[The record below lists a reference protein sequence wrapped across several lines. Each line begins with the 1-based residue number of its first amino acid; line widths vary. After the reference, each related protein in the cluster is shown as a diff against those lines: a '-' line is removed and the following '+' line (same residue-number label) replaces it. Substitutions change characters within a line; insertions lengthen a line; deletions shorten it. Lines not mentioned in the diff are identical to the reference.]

1 MTVLAPGQK
10 KGKAQNSKAGK
21 KEKSKSKTP
30 PEKVPE
36 PIYATIIPKS
46 KRTGKKE
53 GAEGRCGSSVLSFL
67 HSFFSAVD
75 VKSSGGSKVME
86 GSDIATRGL
95 ERREGGKTDVT
106 QNSGQMPNA
115 DRGPGPQTDLPRTMA
130 ARPAAVPECKQ
141 QAAGEDESLSGA
153 AQQLTTR
160 VPDPSEAASTLV
172 RQAGERC
179 VGDKNQQQ
187 GIGSLSRSV
196 SKEEARSVSR
206 ESGTSSPTIK
216 QTKKTTPSVQRS
228 YFSKLV
234 SIQKQPDPKPL
245 IKRAPS
251 DTDKGRREAATPKTP
266 RRRKAKEGEADKK
279 KEVTPPYVKKKDPSK
294 IREEAK
300 SWLENEL
307 TRIKCK
313 EQSEPESQSET
324 EKKEITREVAF
335 NFTCPASKK
344 SVEIATS
351 HSNWEKMALVRQ
363 KSGASSEEEVWS
375 ISLSLTPGSHTFK
388 YFVDGEWC
396 TDPARPTLSDSAGDV
411 NNVVEVEPDPLDFV
425 PTSTSASS
433 LSHLTA
439 GRPRAPQR
447 RPPSTK
453 FLRKTTE
460 GDLTPTEEDV
470 EAVVGKIEIS
480 LSPVSVTD
488 MSQPAGL
495 PKTAEPPDAV
505 SAAPAPLPPDH
516 NAGAGG
522 KARPAETEG
531 VSLGKGGE
539 KETVPPGLETTADK
553 EGVTSEVGK
562 GGKNEVKTG
571 GGSKAG
577 SSSTDAGMG
586 NGKSAAKGG
595 TFETF
600 PFHFCSDISRLRCT
614 SRCGADQHGE

>member
-1 MTVLAPGQK
+1 MTP
-10 KGKAQNSKAGK
+10 KAQSAMDAAEEDGH
-21 KEKSKSKTP
+21 
-30 PEKVPE
+30 E
-36 PIYATIIPKS
+36 PAQ
-46 KRTGKKE
+46 
-53 GAEGRCGSSVLSFL
+53 AE
-67 HSFFSAVD
+67 
-75 VKSSGGSKVME
+75 
-86 GSDIATRGL
+86 
-95 ERREGGKTDVT
+95 
-106 QNSGQMPNA
+106 
-115 DRGPGPQTDLPRTMA
+115 
-130 ARPAAVPECKQ
+130 
-141 QAAGEDESLSGA
+141 
-153 AQQLTTR
+153 
-160 VPDPSEAASTLV
+160 
-172 RQAGERC
+172 
-179 VGDKNQQQ
+179 
-187 GIGSLSRSV
+187 
-196 SKEEARSVSR
+196 
-206 ESGTSSPTIK
+206 
-216 QTKKTTPSVQRS
+216 
-228 YFSKLV
+228 
-234 SIQKQPDPKPL
+234 
-245 IKRAPS
+245 
-251 DTDKGRREAATPKTP
+251 
-266 RRRKAKEGEADKK
+266 KK

-375 ISLSLTPGSHTFK
+375 ISMSLTPGSHTFK

-488 MSQPAGL
+488 MSHPAGL

-516 NAGAGG
+516 NA
-522 KARPAETEG
+522 PAETEG

-553 EGVTSEVGK
+553 EGVTGEVGK